1 MAGGKIGDSDFSYD
15 EITGYETGLSD
26 VDGHAYFAKALAW
39 AKANGIMGNNGAAL
53 DGTGKITRAQVAA
66 MAVNYQPE
74 NLTGFV
80 RNDKG
85 EMVKPS
91 I

>member
-1 MAGGKIGDSDFSYD
+1 
-15 EITGYETGLSD
+15 
-26 VDGHAYFAKALAW
+26 
-39 AKANGIMGNNGAAL
+39 MGNNGAAL

-80 RNDKG
+80 RGPEGN
-85 EMVKPS
+85 MVDPETLPKN
-91 I
+91 

>member
-1 MAGGKIGDSDFSYD
+1 
-15 EITGYETGLSD
+15 
-26 VDGHAYFAKALAW
+26 
-39 AKANGIMGNNGAAL
+39 MGNNGAAL

-74 NLTGFV
+74 NLTGYV
-80 RNDKG
+80 RNDNG